1 MRQIL
6 DMRYTESI
14 YVEERNWELPT
25 SAVNVPKSSAPH
37 NLFFLPFS
45 ANDVGD
51 FKLIFEDLTLLLL
64 LLAGD
69 GV

>member
-1 MRQIL
+1 ML
-6 DMRYTESI
+6 F
-14 YVEERNWELPT
+14 
-25 SAVNVPKSSAPH
+25 NVLKSSAPH
-37 NLFFLPFS
+37 RTAQFVFLPFS
-45 ANDVGD
+45 ANDVDD